1 MRGCKWGMVLAKCL
15 CHPASTL
22 LGPEHGHSHS
32 ITHEETI
39 ADAAYRNEILLQ
51 MWFKVYQDS
60 LFLISSMSNQSPEW

>member
-1 MRGCKWGMVLAKCL
+1 MVLAKCL

-51 MWFKVYQDS
+51 M
-60 LFLISSMSNQSPEW
+60 

>member
-1 MRGCKWGMVLAKCL
+1 M
-15 CHPASTL
+15 
-22 LGPEHGHSHS
+22 
-32 ITHEETI
+32 